1 MLLSIKHY
9 TDTHLHSSLHSVLD
23 YKQLMKP
30 TDDTVTAKQKTTLL
44 HFGAQNR
51 EITPTNKQT
60 DRHTYTKHLITQTN
74 HQSCRNCEDL
84 TQVHLLYASNYIF
97 S

>member
-60 DRHTYTKHLITQTN
+60 DRQTYIYETLDYTN
-74 HQSCRNCEDL
+74 KPSEL
-84 TQVHLLYASNYIF
+84 S
-97 S
+97 